1 MRDRRETTRRFG
13 HPTRARTETL
23 GSDNLEGTRY
33 PEAIGC
39 DSDNGQR
46 GRRELY
52 GVEDESPEL

>member
-1 MRDRRETTRRFG
+1 MRDWRETTRRFG

-23 GSDNLEGTRY
+23 GSNNQEGNRY

-39 DSDNGQR
+39 DSDIDER